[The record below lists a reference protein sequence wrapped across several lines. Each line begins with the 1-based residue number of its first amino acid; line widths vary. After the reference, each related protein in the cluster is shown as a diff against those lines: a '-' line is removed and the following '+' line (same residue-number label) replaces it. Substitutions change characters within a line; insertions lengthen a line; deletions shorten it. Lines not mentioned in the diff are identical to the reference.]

1 MNKES
6 EEVNEVVYE
15 PIPDNVVLSDEAQR
29 MYDEMDATFDDDSL
43 IDQIKPTK

>member
-6 EEVNEVVYE
+6 EEANEVVYE